1 MLLLQG
7 QPFLSVF
14 ILVDRGDAAFE
25 LVIVSNAAI
34 VQGHLM
40 RGHRGQMGVGQARW
54 IVPYAVGDLVALV
67 TVLTT
72 DLLPGGGGGRRRCSR
87 CEFGDGITMV

>member
-25 LVIVSNAAI
+25 LGNAAI

-87 CEFGDGITMV
+87 GELGDGITMV